1 MLEEQNTGNQMMTTR
16 ADAVKRYPKLGQLI
30 AGEMKYGDGRS
41 TMDVIDPTTGIALGA
56 VSMATEAD
64 ADEAVD
70 AASSGFDVWRKTSA
84 FERSKLLRRVA
95 DRMRERAEALAEL
108 LVLELGKPWSEA
120 LGEVE
125 VAAGMWEWAAEEGR
139 RAYGRVIPSRET
151 NARQLVLIEPVG
163 PVAAFVTWNGP
174 LVTPSRKMSGALG
187 AGCSIVLRASEEVP
201 ACAFALGQIVY
212 ECGLP
217 AGVLSVLSG
226 DPVMLSNKWLE
237 SPVTRAVTF
246 TGSTQVGKLLSQQA
260 VAHMKRP
267 IMELGG
273 HAPVL
278 VFDGIDVQTFAERA
292 VAAKFANSGQ
302 VCFAPTRFYVQ
313 RSIYADVLEAM
324 TAEAKKIVVGCGFD
338 PSTRM
343 GPLKSERRLRA
354 VEDLIA
360 DARRCGFRVAT
371 GGRRLDR
378 PGFFYEPTIVADATT
393 EAKLSNTEP
402 FGPIAALTPFDTYDE
417 AIAFANRLPYGLG
430 AYVHARE
437 FETLHRATGDLEA
450 GNVICNGWRVT
461 YPETPFGGHK
471 ESGMF
476 SEGGIEG
483 LRAFQNVKYASLS

>member
-1 MLEEQNTGNQMMTTR
+1 MSATR
-16 ADAVKRYPKLGQLI
+16 AEAIKRYPKLGQLI
-30 AGEMKYGDGRS
+30 AGEMRYDRGGS
-41 TMDVIDPTTGIALGA
+41 TIEVIDPTTGLALGT
-56 VSMATEAD
+56 VPMATEAD
-64 ADEAVD
+64 VDESLA
-70 AASSGFDVWRKTSA
+70 AASKGFDIWRKTSA
-84 FERSKLLRRVA
+84 FERSNLMRKVA
-95 DRMRERAEALAEL
+95 DRLREKAETLAEL
-108 LVLELGKPWSEA
+108 LVLELGKPWREA
-120 LGEVE
+120 LGEVD

-139 RAYGRVIPSRET
+139 RAYGRVIPSREQG
-151 NARQLVLIEPVG
+151 ARQLVLVEPIG

-201 ACAFALGQIVY
+201 ACALALGQIVY

-226 DPVMLSNKWLE
+226 DPVMMSGKLLE

-246 TGSTQVGKLLSQQA
+246 TGSTDVGKLLSQQA

-278 VFDGIDVQTFAERA
+278 VFDGIDVHAFAKRA

-313 RSIYADVLEAM
+313 RSLYGDVVEAM
-324 TAEAKKIVVGCGFD
+324 TDEAKQLVVGCGFD
-338 PSTRM
+338 PKTQM
-343 GPLKSERRLRA
+343 GPLKSERRRSA
-354 VEDLIA
+354 IEQLIE
-360 DARRCGFRVAT
+360 DARQRELRVTT
-371 GGRRLDR
+371 GGRRIDR

-393 EAKLSNTEP
+393 EARLSNAEP
-402 FGPIAALTPFDTYDE
+402 FGPIAALTPFDTYEE
-417 AIAFANRLPYGLG
+417 AIILANRLPYGLG
-430 AYVHARE
+430 AYVHARD
-437 FETLHRATGDLEA
+437 FETLHRATNDLEA

-461 YPETPFGGHK
+461 YPETPFGGYK

>member
-1 MLEEQNTGNQMMTTR
+1 MSIRR
-16 ADAVKRYPKLGQLI
+16 AEAVKRYPKLGQLI
-30 AGEMKYGDGRS
+30 AGEMKYDGGRS
-41 TMDVIDPTTGIALGA
+41 TMEVIDPTTGFPLGS

-64 ADEAVD
+64 VDEALA
-70 AASSGFDVWRKTSA
+70 AASAGFDVWRKTSA

-95 DRMRERAEALAEL
+95 ERMREKAEALAEL
-108 LVLELGKPWSEA
+108 LVLELGKPWNEA

-139 RAYGRVIPSRET
+139 RAYGRVIPSREG
-151 NARQLVLIEPVG
+151 NARQLVLVEPVG

-174 LVTPSRKMSGALG
+174 LVTPSRKISGALG
-187 AGCSIVLRASEEVP
+187 AGCSIILRASEEVP

-212 ECGLP
+212 DCGLP
-217 AGVLSVLSG
+217 AGALSVLSG
-226 DPVMLSNKWLE
+226 DPVMLSNKLLE

-246 TGSTQVGKLLSQQA
+246 TGSTNVGKLLSQQA
-260 VAHMKRP
+260 VMHMKRP

-278 VFDGIDVQTFAERA
+278 VFDGVDVQTLSKRA

-313 RSIYADVLEAM
+313 RSIYADVVEAM
-324 TAEAKKIVVGCGFD
+324 TVEAKQIVLGCGFD
-338 PSTRM
+338 PRTQM

-354 VEDLIA
+354 VEQLID
-360 DARRCGFRVAT
+360 DARQSGLRITT
-371 GGRRLDR
+371 GGKSLDR

-393 EAKLSNTEP
+393 EARLSNVEP
-402 FGPIAALTPFDTYDE
+402 FGPIAALTPFDTYEE
-417 AIAFANRLPYGLG
+417 AIALANRLPYGLG
-430 AYVHARE
+430 AYVHARD
-437 FETLHRATGDLEA
+437 FETLHRATNDIEA

>member
-1 MLEEQNTGNQMMTTR
+1 MNTTR
-16 ADAVKRYPKLGQLI
+16 EEAAKRYPELGQLI
-30 AGEMKYGDGRS
+30 AGEMRYGNSRS
-41 TMDVIDPTTGIALGA
+41 SINVIDPTTGSVLGA
-56 VSMATEAD
+56 VPMATEAD
-64 ADEAVD
+64 VEEALA
-70 AASSGFDVWRKTSA
+70 AASKGFDLWRKTST
-84 FERSKLLRRVA
+84 FERSKLMRRVA
-95 DRMRERAEALAEL
+95 DRMRERADALAEL
-108 LVLELGKPWSEA
+108 LVLELGKPWNEA

-139 RAYGRVIPSRET
+139 RAYGRVIPPREL
-151 NARQLVLIEPVG
+151 NARQMALVEPVG

-212 ECGLP
+212 ECGCP
-217 AGVLSVLSG
+217 AGVLSVLAG
-226 DPVMLSNKWLE
+226 DPVMMSNRLLE

-246 TGSTQVGKLLSQQA
+246 TGSTAIGKLLSQQA

-273 HAPVL
+273 HGPVL
-278 VFDGIDVQTFAERA
+278 AFEGIDVPAFAERA
-292 VAAKFANSGQ
+292 VAAKFANAGQ

-313 RSIYADVLEAM
+313 RSIYSEVVDAM
-324 TAEAKKIVVGCGFD
+324 TAAAKQIIVGCGFD
-338 PSTRM
+338 SSTQM
-343 GPLKSERRLRA
+343 GPLKSERRLKA
-354 VEDLIA
+354 IEDLIA
-360 DARRCGFRVAT
+360 DARHRGLKITT
-371 GGRRLDR
+371 GGKRIDRR
-378 PGFFYEPTIVADATT
+378 GFFYEPTIVADATI
-393 EAKLSNTEP
+393 EAMLSNAEP
-402 FGPIAALTPFDTYDE
+402 FGPIAALTPFDSYDE
-417 AIAFANRLPYGLG
+417 AITLSNRLPYGLG

-437 FETLHRATGDLEA
+437 YETLHRAVNDLQA

-483 LRAFQNVKYASLS
+483 LRAFQNVKYVSLS

>member
-1 MLEEQNTGNQMMTTR
+1 MNITR
-16 ADAVKRYPKLGQLI
+16 TEAASRYPELGQLI
-30 AGEMKYGDGRS
+30 AGETRYDGGRS
-41 TMDVIDPTTGIALGA
+41 TMEVIDPTTGTALGL

-64 ADEAVD
+64 ADEALA
-70 AASSGFDVWRKTSA
+70 AASAGFNVWRQTSA
-84 FERSKLLRRVA
+84 FERSALLRRVA
-95 DRMRERAEALAEL
+95 GRMRERARELAEL
-108 LVLELGKPWSEA
+108 LVLELGKPWNEA
-120 LGEVE
+120 LGEVD

-139 RAYGRVIPSRET
+139 RAYGRVIPSRDNHT
-151 NARQLVLIEPVG
+151 RQLVLIEPVG

-226 DPVMLSNKWLE
+226 DPVMLSTRLLE

-246 TGSTQVGKLLSQQA
+246 TGSTNVGKLLSQQA

-278 VFDGIDVQTFAERA
+278 AFDGIDVPLFARRA

-302 VCFAPTRFYVQ
+302 VCFAPTRFYVE
-313 RSIYADVLEAM
+313 RSIYADVVEAM
-324 TAEAKKIVVGCGFD
+324 TAEAKEIVVGCGFD
-338 PSTRM
+338 PKTQM
-343 GPLKSERRLRA
+343 GPLKSERRVRA
-354 VEDLIA
+354 VEQMVS
-360 DARRCGFRVAT
+360 DAKRFGLRVTT
-371 GGRRLDR
+371 GGTVLDR
-378 PGFFYEPTIVADATT
+378 PGFFYQPTIVADVTT
-393 EAKLSNTEP
+393 HAKLSNVEP
-402 FGPIAALTPFDTYDE
+402 FGPIAALTPFDTYEE
-417 AIAFANRLPYGLG
+417 AIALANRLPYGLS
-430 AYVHARE
+430 AFVHARD
-437 FETLHRATGDLEA
+437 FETLHRATNDLEA

-471 ESGMF
+471 ESGMLC
-476 SEGGIEG
+476 EGGIEG
-483 LRAFQNVKYASLS
+483 LRAFQNVKYASFS

>member
-1 MLEEQNTGNQMMTTR
+1 MSTTR
-16 ADAVKRYPKLGQLI
+16 LEAVKRYPKLGQLI
-30 AGEMKYGDGRS
+30 AGEMRYDGGR
-41 TMDVIDPTTGIALGA
+41 TGMEVIDPTTGLVLGE
-56 VSMATEAD
+56 VPMATESDVDEALAD
-64 ADEAVD
+64 ASE
-70 AASSGFDVWRKTSA
+70 GFAIWRNTSA
-84 FERSKLLRRVA
+84 FERSKLMRKVA
-95 DRMRERAEALAEL
+95 DRLREEAESLAEL
-108 LVLELGKPWSEA
+108 LVLELGKPWNEA

-139 RAYGRVIPSRET
+139 RAYGRVIPSREA
-151 NARQLVLIEPVG
+151 NARQMVLVEPVG

-201 ACAFALGQIVY
+201 ACALALGRIAY

-217 AGVLSVLSG
+217 AGVLSVLAG
-226 DPVMLSNKWLE
+226 EPVMMSNKLLE

-246 TGSTQVGKLLSQQA
+246 TGSTTVGKLLSQQA

-273 HAPVL
+273 HGPVL
-278 VFDGIDVQTFAERA
+278 AFEGIDILNFAKRA

-313 RSIYADVLEAM
+313 RSIYADVVEAM
-324 TAEAKKIVVGCGFD
+324 TAEAQKIVVGCGFD
-338 PSTRM
+338 AKTQM

-354 VEDLIA
+354 IEDLIA
-360 DARRCGFRVAT
+360 DAKQRGLRITT
-371 GGRRLDR
+371 GGKRIDR
-378 PGFFYEPTIVADATT
+378 SGFFYQPTVVADATV

-402 FGPIAALTPFDTYDE
+402 FGPIAALTPFDTYEE
-417 AIAFANRLPYGLG
+417 AIALSNRLPYGLG
-430 AYVHARE
+430 AYVHARD
-437 FETLHRATGDLEA
+437 FETLHRATNDLEA

>member
-1 MLEEQNTGNQMMTTR
+1 MSATR
-16 ADAVKRYPKLGQLI
+16 AEATKRYPKLGQLI
-30 AGEMKYGDGRS
+30 AGEMRYDGGAS
-41 TMDVIDPTTGIALGA
+41 TVEVIDPTTGLALGT
-56 VSMATEAD
+56 VPMATEAD
-64 ADEAVD
+64 VDESL
-70 AASSGFDVWRKTSA
+70 AASSKGFDIWRKTSA
-84 FERSKLLRRVA
+84 FERSKLMRKVA
-95 DRMRERAEALAEL
+95 DRLREKADTLAEL
-108 LVLELGKPWSEA
+108 LVLELGKPWNEA

-139 RAYGRVIPSRET
+139 RAYGRVIPSREQG
-151 NARQLVLIEPVG
+151 ARQLVLVEPIG

-187 AGCSIVLRASEEVP
+187 AGCSLVLRASEEVP
-201 ACAFALGQIVY
+201 ACALALAEIVY

-226 DPVMLSNKWLE
+226 DPVMLSRKLLE

-246 TGSTQVGKLLSQQA
+246 TGSTDVGKLLSQQA

-278 VFDGIDVQTFAERA
+278 VFDGIDIQAFAKRA

-313 RSIYADVLEAM
+313 RSVYEDVVEAM
-324 TAEAKKIVVGCGFD
+324 TDEAKQIVVGCGFD
-338 PSTRM
+338 AETQM
-343 GPLKSERRLRA
+343 GPLKSERRRRA
-354 VEDLIA
+354 IEQLID
-360 DARRCGFRVAT
+360 DARQRDLRVTT
-371 GGRRLDR
+371 GGRRVNR

-393 EAKLSNTEP
+393 EARLSNAEP
-402 FGPIAALTPFDTYDE
+402 FGPIAALTPFDIYEE
-417 AIAFANRLPYGLG
+417 AIALANRLPYGLG
-430 AYVHARE
+430 AYVHARD
-437 FETLHRATGDLEA
+437 FETLHRATNDLEA
-450 GNVICNGWRVT
+450 GNVICNSWRVT
-461 YPETPFGGHK
+461 YPETPFGGQK

>member
-1 MLEEQNTGNQMMTTR
+1 MSTTR
-16 ADAVKRYPKLGQLI
+16 AEAARRYPKLGQLI
-30 AGEMKYGDGRS
+30 AGKMRYESGQPS
-41 TMDVIDPTTGIALGA
+41 LNVIDPTTGLALGP
-56 VSMATEAD
+56 VPMATEGD
-64 ADEAVD
+64 VDEAL
-70 AASSGFDVWRKTSA
+70 AATSKGFDTWRNTSA
-84 FERSKLLRRVA
+84 FERSKLMRRVA

-108 LVLELGKPWSEA
+108 LVLELGKPWNEA

-139 RAYGRVIPSRET
+139 RAYGRVIPSREL
-151 NARQLVLIEPVG
+151 NARQMALVEPVG

-174 LVTPSRKMSGALG
+174 LITPSRKMSGALG

-217 AGVLSVLSG
+217 TGVLSVLAG
-226 DPVMLSNKWLE
+226 EPVMMSSKLLE
-237 SPVTRAVTF
+237 SPVVRAVTF
-246 TGSTQVGKLLSQQA
+246 TGSTAVGKLLSQQA

-273 HAPVL
+273 HGPVL
-278 VFDGIDVQTFAERA
+278 AFEGIDVQTFAKRA

-302 VCFAPTRFYVQ
+302 VCFAPTRFYVH
-313 RSIYADVLEAM
+313 RSIYADVVDAM

-338 PSTRM
+338 STTQM
-343 GPLKSERRLRA
+343 GPLKSERRLKA
-354 VEDLIA
+354 IEDLVA
-360 DARRCGFRVAT
+360 DAKLRGLSITT
-371 GGRRLDR
+371 GGKRIDR
-378 PGFFYEPTIVADATT
+378 PGFFYEPTIVADATV
-393 EAKLSNTEP
+393 EAKLSNAEP
-402 FGPIAALTPFDTYDE
+402 FGPIAALTPFDTYDQ
-417 AIAFANRLPYGLG
+417 AIALSNRLPYGLG

-437 FETLHRATGDLEA
+437 FETLHRAVNDLEA
-450 GNVICNGWRVT
+450 GNIICNGWRVT

-483 LRAFQNVKYASLS
+483 IRAFQNVKYASLS

>member
-1 MLEEQNTGNQMMTTR
+1 MSATR
-16 ADAVKRYPKLGQLI
+16 AEAIKRYPKLGQLI
-30 AGEMKYGDGRS
+30 AGEMRYDRGGS
-41 TMDVIDPTTGIALGA
+41 TIEVIDPTTGLALST
-56 VSMATEAD
+56 VPMATEAD
-64 ADEAVD
+64 VDESL
-70 AASSGFDVWRKTSA
+70 AAARKGFDSWRKTSA
-84 FERSKLLRRVA
+84 FERSNLMRKVA
-95 DRMRERAEALAEL
+95 DRLREKAETLAEL
-108 LVLELGKPWSEA
+108 LVLELGKPWREA
-120 LGEVE
+120 LGEVD

-139 RAYGRVIPSRET
+139 RAYGRVIPSREQG
-151 NARQLVLIEPVG
+151 ARQLVLVEPIG

-187 AGCSIVLRASEEVP
+187 AGCSVVLRASEEVP
-201 ACAFALGQIVY
+201 ACALALGQIVY

-217 AGVLSVLSG
+217 AGVLSVVSG
-226 DPVMLSNKWLE
+226 DPVMMSGKLLE

-246 TGSTQVGKLLSQQA
+246 TGSTDVGKLLSQQA

-278 VFDGIDVQTFAERA
+278 VFDGVDVQEFAKRA

-313 RSIYADVLEAM
+313 RSLYGDVVEAM
-324 TAEAKKIVVGCGFD
+324 TNEAKQIAVGCGFD
-338 PSTRM
+338 PKTQM
-343 GPLKSERRLRA
+343 GPLKSERRRSA
-354 VEDLIA
+354 IEQLIE
-360 DARRCGFRVAT
+360 DARQRDLRVTT
-371 GGRRLDR
+371 GGRRIDG

-393 EAKLSNTEP
+393 EARLSNAEP
-402 FGPIAALTPFDTYDE
+402 FGPIAALTPFDTYEE
-417 AIAFANRLPYGLG
+417 AIILANRLPYGLG
-430 AYVHARE
+430 AYVHARD
-437 FETLHRATGDLEA
+437 FETLHRATDDLEA

-461 YPETPFGGHK
+461 YPETPFGGYK

>member
-1 MLEEQNTGNQMMTTR
+1 MSTTR
-16 ADAVKRYPKLGQLI
+16 AEAAKRYPELGQLI
-30 AGEMKYGDGRS
+30 AGEMRYDGGRS
-41 TMDVIDPTTGIALGA
+41 AMDVIDPTTGLALGK

-64 ADEAVD
+64 VDEALA
-70 AASSGFDVWRKTSA
+70 AASKGFDIWRNTSA
-84 FERSKLLRRVA
+84 FERSKLMRRVA

-139 RAYGRVIPSRET
+139 RAYGRIIPSREL
-151 NARQLVLIEPVG
+151 NARQVVLMEPVG

-201 ACAFALGQIVY
+201 ACAFALAQIVY
-212 ECGLP
+212 DCGLP
-217 AGVLSVLSG
+217 TGVLSVLAGEPMMMSKK
-226 DPVMLSNKWLE
+226 LLE

-246 TGSTQVGKLLSQQA
+246 TGSTTVGKLLSQQA

-273 HAPVL
+273 HGPVL
-278 VFDGIDVQTFAERA
+278 AFEGINVQTFAKRA
-292 VAAKFANSGQ
+292 VAAKFANAGQ

-313 RSIYADVLEAM
+313 RSIYADVVEAM

-338 PSTRM
+338 SKTQM
-343 GPLKSERRLRA
+343 GPLKSERRLKA
-354 VEDLIA
+354 IEDLIA
-360 DARRCGFRVAT
+360 DAKQCGLRITT
-371 GGRRLDR
+371 GGKRYDR
-378 PGFFYEPTIVADATT
+378 PGFFYEPTIVADATV
-393 EAKLSNTEP
+393 EAKLSNAEP
-402 FGPIAALTPFDTYDE
+402 FGPIAALTPFDEYE
-417 AIAFANRLPYGLG
+417 QAIALSNRLPYGLG
-430 AYVHARE
+430 AYVHAPD
-437 FETLHRATGDLEA
+437 FATLHRATNDLEA
-450 GNVICNGWRVT
+450 GNVICNGWRAT

-483 LRAFQNVKYASLS
+483 LRAFQNVKYASFS

>member
-1 MLEEQNTGNQMMTTR
+1 MSATR
-16 ADAVKRYPKLGQLI
+16 AEAIKRYPKLGQLI
-30 AGEMKYGDGRS
+30 AGEMRYDRGGS
-41 TMDVIDPTTGIALGA
+41 TIEVIDPTTGLALGT
-56 VSMATEAD
+56 VPMATEAD
-64 ADEAVD
+64 VDESLA
-70 AASSGFDVWRKTSA
+70 AASKGFDIWRKTSA
-84 FERSKLLRRVA
+84 FERCNLMRKVA
-95 DRMRERAEALAEL
+95 DRLREKAETLAEL
-108 LVLELGKPWSEA
+108 LVLELGKPWREA

-139 RAYGRVIPSRET
+139 RAYGRVIPSREQG
-151 NARQLVLIEPVG
+151 ARQLVLVEPIG

-201 ACAFALGQIVY
+201 ACALALGQIVY

-226 DPVMLSNKWLE
+226 DPVMMSGKLLE

-246 TGSTQVGKLLSQQA
+246 TGSTDVGKLLSQQA

-278 VFDGIDVQTFAERA
+278 VFDGVDVQEFAKRA

-313 RSIYADVLEAM
+313 RSLYGDVVEAM
-324 TAEAKKIVVGCGFD
+324 TNEAKQIVVGCGFD
-338 PSTRM
+338 PKTQM
-343 GPLKSERRLRA
+343 GPLKSERRRSGI
-354 VEDLIA
+354 EQLIE
-360 DARRCGFRVAT
+360 DARQRDLRVTT
-371 GGRRLDR
+371 GGRRIDR

-393 EAKLSNTEP
+393 EARLSNAEP
-402 FGPIAALTPFDTYDE
+402 FGPIAALTPFDTYEE
-417 AIAFANRLPYGLG
+417 AITLANRLPYGLG
-430 AYVHARE
+430 AYVHARD
-437 FETLHRATGDLEA
+437 FETLHRATNDLEA

-483 LRAFQNVKYASLS
+483 LRAFQNVKYASWS

>member
-1 MLEEQNTGNQMMTTR
+1 MSVTR
-16 ADAVKRYPKLGQLI
+16 AEAVNRYPKLGQLI
-30 AGEMKYGDGRS
+30 AGEMKYDDGRS
-41 TMDVIDPTTGIALGA
+41 SMDVIDPTTGLSLGS

-64 ADEAVD
+64 VDEALA
-70 AASSGFDVWRKTSA
+70 AASTGFEIWRRTSA
-84 FERSKLLRRVA
+84 YERGRLMRKVA
-95 DRMRERAEALAEL
+95 ERMREKSEALAEL
-108 LVLELGKPWSEA
+108 LVLELGKPWNEA

-125 VAAGMWEWAAEEGR
+125 VAAGTWEWAAEEGR
-139 RAYGRVIPSRET
+139 RAYGRIIPSREQ
-151 NARQLVLIEPVG
+151 NARQMVLIEPVG

-217 AGVLSVLSG
+217 AGALSVLSG
-226 DPVMLSNKWLE
+226 DPVMLSNKMLK
-237 SPVTRAVTF
+237 SPVMRAVTF
-246 TGSTQVGKLLSQQA
+246 TGSTNVGKLLSQQA

-278 VFDGIDVQTFAERA
+278 VFDGIDVEIFAKRA

-313 RSIYADVLEAM
+313 RSIYADVVEAI
-324 TAEAKKIVVGCGFD
+324 TAEAKRIVVGCGFD
-338 PSTRM
+338 PKTQM
-343 GPLKSERRLRA
+343 GPLKSERRRRAIEQLIDDAKQCGLR
-354 VEDLIA
+354 IT
-360 DARRCGFRVAT
+360 T
-371 GGRRLDR
+371 GGKSIDR
-378 PGFFYEPTIVADATT
+378 PGFFYEPTVIADATT
-393 EAKLSNTEP
+393 EAKLSNSEP
-402 FGPIAALTPFDTYDE
+402 FGPIAALTPFDVYE
-417 AIAFANRLPYGLG
+417 EGIALANRLPYGLG
-430 AYVHARE
+430 AYVHARD
-437 FETLHRATGDLEA
+437 FETLHRATNDLEA

-476 SEGGIEG
+476 SEGGTEG

>member
-1 MLEEQNTGNQMMTTR
+1 MKRNTGKQMTTTR
-16 ADAVKRYPKLGQLI
+16 AEAIKRYPKLGQLVT
-30 AGEMKYGDGRS
+30 GEMKYGDGRS
-41 TMDVIDPTTGIALGA
+41 TLDVIDPTTGTTLGP

-64 ADEAVD
+64 ADEALA
-70 AASSGFDVWRKTSA
+70 AASAGFDVWRKMA
-84 FERSKLLRRVA
+84 VFERSKLLSRVA
-95 DRMRERAEALAEL
+95 DRIRESAEALAEL
-108 LVLELGKPWSEA
+108 LVLELGKPWNEA
-120 LGEVE
+120 LGEIE

-139 RAYGRVIPSRET
+139 RAYGRVIPSRES
-151 NARQLVLIEPVG
+151 NARQLVLVEPVG

-174 LVTPSRKMSGALG
+174 LVTPSRKMSGALA
-187 AGCSIVLRASEEVP
+187 AGCSILLRASEEVP

-226 DPVMLSNKWLE
+226 DPVMLSSKWLE

-246 TGSTQVGKLLSQQA
+246 TGSTQVGKLLAQQA

-278 VFDGIDVQTFAERA
+278 VFDGVDVQTVVTRA

-302 VCFAPTRFYVQ
+302 VCFAPTRFYIQ
-313 RSIYADVLEAM
+313 RSTYADVVEAM
-324 TAEAKKIVVGCGFD
+324 TAEAKKVVVGCGFD
-338 PSTRM
+338 PATRM
-343 GPLKSERRLRA
+343 GPLKSERRVRA
-354 VEDLIA
+354 VEDLVN
-360 DARRCGFRVAT
+360 DARRCGLRVTA

-378 PGFFYEPTIVADATT
+378 PGFFYEPTIVADATI
-393 EAKLSNTEP
+393 EAKLSNIEP
-402 FGPIAALTPFDTYDE
+402 FGPIAALTPFDTYEE
-417 AIAFANRLPYGLG
+417 AITLANRLPYGLG
-430 AYVHARE
+430 AYVHARD
-437 FETLHRATGDLEA
+437 FKTLHRATVDLEA
-450 GNVICNGWRVT
+450 GNVICNGWRAT

-483 LRAFQNVKYASLS
+483 LRAFQNVKYVSLS